1 MLNPLHVLTLP
12 YSLINIKSI
21 RHILTCWFW
30 FVVRQLVITVNYNIY
45 KIYPTKCTSTGSYQL
60 DVVYKCCR
68 CVALLGNS
76 DTFQPKLMFYA
87 EDHNYGF
94 VKFVHNLLFLRCIP
108 GMGCILSLVQWIL
121 GTLFVFRSLKRLLL
135 KNWKTDQDHG
145 EVRDNCRAENDK
157 DHSDRLE
164 RAINISFCWTFTVKF
179 VYKYILVCCFFCLK
193 TVTYIIVYY
202 CSIPSAI
209 KIEQRGGINIVKIVR
224 FITLYSII

>member
-1 MLNPLHVLTLP
+1 MSQIDLRIHNKCHLFCNVLLIRSSIEKTTLTFEAMWLVRILNLIYGFIRYLQTTVLNPLHVLTLP

-87 EDHNYGF
+87 ED
-94 VKFVHNLLFLRCIP
+94 C
-108 GMGCILSLVQWIL
+108 
-121 GTLFVFRSLKRLLL
+121 
-135 KNWKTDQDHG
+135 
-145 EVRDNCRAENDK
+145 
-157 DHSDRLE
+157 
-164 RAINISFCWTFTVKF
+164 
-179 VYKYILVCCFFCLK
+179 
-193 TVTYIIVYY
+193 
-202 CSIPSAI
+202 
-209 KIEQRGGINIVKIVR
+209 
-224 FITLYSII
+224 